1 RFSVPVLAGLV
12 PLLALL
18 GLAYGP
24 ALPSFFVSDDL
35 DMLAG
40 DASDLF
46 SPASGFGRF
55 MPLAAGIH
63 RGVALT
69 SGLAP
74 WPAHALQLALHATCT
89 LLVYALVR
97 QFLAPRDARRA
108 TAVALLAAA
117 LFAFY
122 PRHHQVVMWFGAVS
136 IGVSAALA
144 LATTLVFLRAW
155 RADDSRGGW
164 IAVGLCA
171 AALLAHESAVALPA
185 LLGSVVVY
193 EWSGGGRARRWPP
206 RSWVWAGVGVL
217 VA

>member
-1 RFSVPVLAGLV
+1 MRRAAGPRASVHGERVKRVSVQPPPVERRLTVPLLAGLV
-12 PLLALL
+12 ALLALL

-24 ALPSFFVSDDL
+24 ALTNFFVSDDL
-35 DMLAG
+35 DMLSG

-55 MPLAAGIH
+55 MPLAAAIH

-69 SGLAP
+69 SGLVP
-74 WPAHALQLALHATCT
+74 WPAHALQLALHAACT
-89 LLVYALVR
+89 LLVYALV
-97 QFLAPRDARRA
+97 QQLLVPRGARRA
-108 TAVALLAAA
+108 AGVALLAAA

-136 IGVSAALA
+136 IGLAATLA

-155 RADDSRGGW
+155 RADDSRSGW

-171 AALLAHESAVALPA
+171 A
-185 LLGSVVVY
+185 
-193 EWSGGGRARRWPP
+193 
-206 RSWVWAGVGVL
+206 
-217 VA
+217 